1 MCEYRVCCWC
11 GRVRG
16 YLRVVGPG
24 GWPGWLVVRCAV
36 RGQGAW
42 SCGCCG
48 PGIVCVVGA
57 AVSVVIY
64 GWLVVRCAVRGQST
78 WSCGCCG
85 PGCGPRVAVCT
96 KSSTSNNTV
105 GKFHNIGEIVLQLG
119 TTSRVRKEGSRSRA
133 YKKFKKRSFLRWNFL
148 ERGMQDSCTK
158 KIANEVELLGM
169 G

>member
-96 KSSTSNNTV
+96 KSSIQYCRKVPQHRRNS
-105 GKFHNIGEIVLQLG
+105 
-119 TTSRVRKEGSRSRA
+119 TTARYYRVRKEGSRSRA

-148 ERGMQDSCTK
+148 ESRTLVQKRSQMRWN
-158 KIANEVELLGM
+158 ALEWLGM
-169 G
+169 GRK